1 MYAMGGQ
8 PRLQTKQRG
17 FTLIEL
23 MVVVIIVAVLLAIAL
38 PAYQNQVRRGNR
50 AAAQA
55 EMLGIANLQQQYL
68 LSNRTYMG
76 LTELNASGYV
86 MDPDVERNYVNPPT
100 ITLGGGTVPSYTLR
114 FVPKGQQSVDGWLE
128 LNSEGDYTSEFPD
141 KWDR

>member
-1 MYAMGGQ
+1 MGGQ

>member
-1 MYAMGGQ
+1 MGGQ
-8 PRLQTKQRG
+8 SQLQLKQRG

-55 EMLGIANLQQQYL
+55 EMLSIANLQQQYL
-68 LSNRTYMG
+68 LSNRAYMNQA
-76 LTELNASGYV
+76 ELNATGYV
-86 MDPDVERNYVNPPT
+86 MDPDVARNYDNPPT
-100 ITLGGGTVPSYTLR
+100 ITLGAGTVPSYTLR
-114 FVPKGQQSVDGWLE
+114 FVPKGPQSVDGWLE
-128 LNSEGDYTSEFPD
+128 LNSEGDYTSEFPN